1 MLLTKKENYPGKMLI
16 EQFIEFKLRE
26 IRPPNRTFTPKTGYS
41 HVKAKISQGKYM
53 SDFFFSSIFIAS
65 NSQALK

>member
-1 MLLTKKENYPGKMLI
+1 MLI

-53 SDFFFSSIFIAS
+53 SDFFSAQYLLRPTHKHLNDTKHILIMY
-65 NSQALK
+65 N